1 MIWSISWK
9 NIWRSKVRSLVVI
22 TSIMLGIFGSVML
35 IGIMEGW
42 VAQRTHDAIHKE
54 ISHVQIHNPE
64 FLNNE
69 EMKYTIRNYPKVV
82 SAIEKTPGV
91 VAFAPRT
98 KMFAMVRS
106 DWSTTGLVIEG
117 IDPEKEKKVTEISQS
132 ITDGNYFTSKEER
145 LPSIVLGDKAAE
157 SLRLRNYQVTKEKL
171 SKFDSVTYGVSI
183 KHALSGLEGKRYR
196 IEKDFKDALKK
207 VLPEKDYNKYS
218 RRLINYFSFYRMRSK
233 VTLTLPGIS
242 GELAYLTC
250 RVDGIYKTNNT
261 VFDGSTAYVNAD
273 AIKKVTGLGKNDFN
287 EIAILC
293 TDNKTAIPVA
303 AHLEKALPENNVM
316 SWKKMSPELALY
328 SDFMKLMDYIYVT
341 IFLLALSFGII
352 NTMLMAV
359 LERTKELGMLM
370 AIGMNKMR
378 VFIMIMLESVFL
390 TLTGG
395 VVGMVVSGFI
405 VHILGKTGIDFSM
418 WAQGYE
424 AIGFASVVHPFVPWD
439 TFVGVTILVI
449 LTGILSAIWPA
460 RKALRLNPA
469 DAIRTE

>member
-69 EMKYTIRNYPKVV
+69 EMKYTLKNYPKVV
-82 SAIEKTPGV
+82 AEIEKTPGV
-91 VAFAPRT
+91 VAFAPRI
-98 KMFAMVRS
+98 KMFAMAQS

-117 IDPEKEKKVTEISQS
+117 VDPEKERQVTEISQS
-132 ITDGNYFTSKEER
+132 ISNGEYFTEDKER
-145 LPSIVLGDKAAE
+145 LPSIVIGDKAAE
-157 SLRLRNYQVTKEKL
+157 SLKLLNYQVTDEKL
-171 SKFDSVTYGVSI
+171 SKFDSDYYGVKVKQAARS
-183 KHALSGLEGKRYR
+183 LEGKRFR
-196 IEKDFKDALKK
+196 SEKDFKKALEE
-207 VLPEKDYNKYS
+207 VLTVKDFNRFGK
-218 RRLINYFSFYRMRSK
+218 RLISYFSFYRLHTK
-233 VTLTLPGIS
+233 ITLTLPGIS
-242 GELAYLTC
+242 GQLVTPTFRLK
-250 RVDGIYKTNNT
+250 GIYRTNNT
-261 VFDGSTAYVNAD
+261 AFDGSTAFVEAD
-273 AIKKVTGLGKNDFN
+273 AIKAVTGLGKNDFN

-293 TDNKTAIPVA
+293 TDNNAALPVA
-303 AHLEKALPENNVM
+303 AHLEKVLPENNVM

-328 SDFMKLMDYIYVT
+328 SDFMKLMDYIYVA

-378 VFIMIMLESVFL
+378 VFVMIMLESVFL

-395 VVGMVVSGFI
+395 VVGMLVSGI
-405 VHILGKTGIDFSM
+405 LVHILGKTGIDFSM
-418 WAQGYE
+418 WAQGFE
-424 AIGFASVVHPFVPWD
+424 AIGFGSVVYPFIPWD

-469 DAIRTE
+469 DALRTE